1 MFCIV
6 PLPCSLLFCCA
17 SFLTSRVA
25 VLRTVIG
32 HITSLST
39 SPTIS
44 CHFRKRKYSRAD
56 EQIRHTETLKLRKQF
71 QIHTM
76 GKVQKKQEQ
85 ELRAIKGKAKTSEK
99 AAKKAEVAK
108 EKRASGSR
116 KVVGQN
122 IVVPVD
128 TERPEPPYRYELHVK
143 KAQCIVEVTLHK
155 VPPSVIDIS
164 KTNRR
169 HLIVDCGRYTKK
181 FYLDFE
187 LPHNM
192 TIDPE
197 TAEYTFENGI
207 LKCVLTSDTGAV
219 PESAKKEREDFI
231 NKVKDQK
238 HLRFRT
244 TKEGELV
251 VRSKLSMLKLK
262 EEKHQKREEKR
273 QEKAAAEKKAQ
284 AEDEATPAGSSKY
297 LSDSDMAAMAASIGT
312 KTKADIKAKVKA
324 LKAKESTFANKA
336 DERSSKKEAR
346 KEKQTGAF
354 KRVVDEQRKKL
365 AERIALS
372 TPKPKDT
379 SGKKVT
385 FQ

>member
-1 MFCIV
+1 
-6 PLPCSLLFCCA
+6 
-17 SFLTSRVA
+17 
-25 VLRTVIG
+25 
-32 HITSLST
+32 
-39 SPTIS
+39 
-44 CHFRKRKYSRAD
+44 
-56 EQIRHTETLKLRKQF
+56 
-71 QIHTM
+71 M

-99 AAKKAEVAK
+99 AAKKSEVAK
-108 EKRASGSR
+108 TKRESGDR
-116 KVVGQN
+116 KVTGVN
-122 IVVPVD
+122 VVVPAE
-128 TERPEPPYRYELHVK
+128 TERPEPPYRYEIHVK

-164 KTNRR
+164 KTTRR
-169 HLIVDCGRYTKK
+169 RLIVDCGKYTKK
-181 FYLDFE
+181 YLLDFE

-207 LKCVLTSDTGAV
+207 LKCVLTSDTGSV

-251 VRSKLSMLKLK
+251 VRSKLSLLKMK

-273 QEKAAAEKKAQ
+273 QEKAAKQ
-284 AEDEATPAGSSKY
+284 ASAAALQDEATPAGSSKY
-297 LSDSDMAAMAASIGT
+297 LSDTDMAAMAATIGN
-312 KTKADIKAKVKA
+312 KTKDEIKAKVKA
-324 LKAKESTFANKA
+324 LKAKESTFASKA
-336 DERSSKKEAR
+336 EERNHKKEAR
-346 KEKQTGAF
+346 KEKQSGAF
-354 KRVVDEQRKKL
+354 KRVIDEQKKKL
-365 AERIALS
+365 AERVALS
-372 TPKPKDT
+372 LPKPKDT
-379 SGKKVT
+379 TGKKVT